1 MREMRD
7 ERGKRKGGFLQART
21 NNLDLIFAGLL
32 TMTIFAVL
40 GVISL
45 ADVRWRIG
53 GSEVVVPLNRATLTL
68 TPTPQP
74 TTAGE
79 RSSVVFGAEGARL
92 VAENATQYPNLTSV
106 PFSRQT
112 VVGPT
117 PTPIRVVVST
127 QKRSWVYFHG
137 PATYVRGDAF
147 APLPLSSF
155 PHPTS
160 DNGRG
165 LHWFP
170 TTFQTRAVIDRFI
183 PELKAMKIRWIVV
196 VQGMEDWNM
205 LANDYLI
212 DRLAERAEGIQ
223 VVLRIDRQV
232 GAMDW
237 QRLGWIVARYRERGV
252 RYVQIFNE
260 PNLIEEWG
268 TRDAPTPQQFVAY
281 WVQAA
286 EVIAANGGLPGFAP
300 MSPQRDNSDLVFF
313 QAALEELK
321 RLRRFDLVNQMW
333 LSIHNYGDLTQDG
346 FFRYRRY
353 DAITKNVFGTSL
365 PMIITEGG
373 LADAEQ
379 TARVITAMYRFIQ
392 NEREPYLLAFAPW
405 LIGNAVGGGH
415 DPRWEGA
422 VWFTGTPS
430 QVRARNVVDLV
441 KMTKDE

>member
-1 MREMRD
+1 
-7 ERGKRKGGFLQART
+7 LHART

-32 TMTIFAVL
+32 TFAIFAVL
-40 GVISL
+40 SVISL
-45 ADVRWRIG
+45 ADVRWRRG
-53 GSEVVVPLNRATLTL
+53 GSEVVVPLNRATSTL
-68 TPTPQP
+68 TPQP
-74 TTAGE
+74 TIVGE
-79 RSSVVFGAEGARL
+79 RLSVVLGAEGARL
-92 VAENATQYPNLTSV
+92 VAENATRYPNPTAV
-106 PFSRQT
+106 PFSWQP

-127 QKRSWVYFHG
+127 QKRSWVYLDG
-137 PATYVRGDAF
+137 PATYVRRDAF

-155 PHPTS
+155 PRPPN

-170 TTFQTRAVIDRFI
+170 TTFQTRAVVDRFV
-183 PELKAMKIRWIVV
+183 PELTAMRIRWVV
-196 VQGMEDWNM
+196 IVQGMDDWNI

-212 DRLAERAEGIQ
+212 DRLVERAEGLM
-223 VVLRIDRQV
+223 VVMRIDRQV

-252 RYVQIFNE
+252 RYVQIYNE

-268 TRDAPTPQQFVAY
+268 ARESPTPEQFVAY
-281 WVQAA
+281 WIQAA
-286 EVIAANGGLPGFAP
+286 EVVAANGGLPGFAP

-321 RLRRFDLVNQMW
+321 RLKRFDLVNQMW

-353 DAITKNVFGTSL
+353 DTLVRQTFGKSL

-379 TARVITAMYRFIQ
+379 TARVITAMYQFIQ

-415 DPRWEGA
+415 DPRWESA
-422 VWFTGTPS
+422 AWFTGTPS
-430 QVRARNVVDLV
+430 QVRARSVVEQA
-441 KMTKDE
+441 KIQ